1 MKVHIEVGKGIQ
13 CDGTVSYTHLDRTQ
27 LKGIEAFI
35 ELQEDEN
42 GRKRK
47 SIEKFYRDGD

>member
-1 MKVHIEVGKGIQ
+1 MYFRNFNVPALEHFLNTLQ
-13 CDGTVSYTHLDRTQ
+13 GTGDFDDAYR
-27 LKGIEAFI
+27 

>member
-1 MKVHIEVGKGIQ
+1 MILRVP
-13 CDGTVSYTHLDRTQ
+13 
-27 LKGIEAFI
+27 I

>member
-1 MKVHIEVGKGIQ
+1 MH
-13 CDGTVSYTHLDRTQ
+13 
-27 LKGIEAFI
+27 I

>member
-1 MKVHIEVGKGIQ
+1 MYFRNFNVPALEHFLNRVQEILMM
-13 CDGTVSYTHLDRTQ
+13 H
-27 LKGIEAFI
+27 I